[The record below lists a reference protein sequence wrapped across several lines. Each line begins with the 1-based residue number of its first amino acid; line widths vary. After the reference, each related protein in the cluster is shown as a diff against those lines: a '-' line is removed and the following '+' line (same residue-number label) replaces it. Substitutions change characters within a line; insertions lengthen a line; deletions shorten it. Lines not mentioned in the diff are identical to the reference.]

1 VPNNRTG
8 NTPEDEGTPTS
19 IHTPG
24 TAPVAAPATPAPGVK
39 QTMMGAAVAGPD
51 ALARGSNVE
60 MSKGAAPRPAP
71 PRIGTSPS
79 AVRPA
84 MPAPAGTPA
93 PGKAVDALGG
103 ATVVTS
109 VGAPRAPS
117 GTPSGA
123 LAGRDKPMS
132 RPPALDPDGGAT
144 VADMSIEELDGH
156 QTVGPAAKAA
166 KAAAAKAAAPAAT
179 ASSTTSA
186 GTRAGTPAPIASTS
200 AGTKA
205 RDTGFGN
212 ESQAMTGEGE
222 SHVLNLPAGA
232 MVEQYEII
240 RELGRGGMGQVFMA
254 RDTRLGRVVAIKF
267 LTRGGESFTKRFL
280 VEAQTT
286 ARCTHENIVVI
297 HEAAS
302 YKNHAY
308 MVLEYL
314 EGEPLSKIIK
324 GRTLSA
330 QRTIEI
336 MVPVVRALIRAHA
349 FGIVH
354 RDLKPDNIYITNS
367 GTVKVLDFGVAKLF
381 GESEDDPVSFTSKA
395 PITGNL
401 YETLSTGGRV
411 VGTLPFMSPEQFGAD
426 VVDERTDLWA
436 LGIIMFRL
444 LSGQHP
450 LTDVTNAGLMFSARD
465 LDAPHRSLGDAAPNV
480 PDALIRVVD
489 KLLRKRKQFRYDNA
503 ESLLADL
510 EALQPTKAGRRL
522 GNEECPYLGLSAFD
536 ENDADRFFGRAR
548 EVSRAVGLL
557 RDNALLAIVG
567 PSGAG
572 KSSFVRAGLIPEL
585 KSQGITWETFIIRPG
600 RDPMASL
607 VALIGEV
614 TGKQVDVEATQSR
627 LRHEPGYL
635 GQILRDRARQKQAR
649 MVLMVDQFEE
659 LYTLVPSEDERNA
672 VTRVLMGVA
681 DDTTSP
687 LRLVLSFRSDFLHRI
702 AENSKFADNVMR
714 GLLLLGPPDKEGL
727 REAIVGPAE
736 KAEYAFE
743 NNEMVDQMLADL
755 KGASAPYPLM
765 QFCLSI
771 LWAARDSR
779 RRILPQEAFVQMGG
793 VAGALATHADQ
804 IIATLSHSAQQVA
817 RAMFQRLV
825 TSEGT
830 RAIVDLDELQSQAA
844 DPREVDRVLTAFVDA
859 RLLVMHQDTRTV
871 EIVHEALVQQWPMLR
886 RWMDEGREDVALV
899 EQVRLAAK
907 QWDAQGRN
915 AGMLW
920 RGQAA
925 KDAVKYQQ
933 RFGASLAAK
942 EREFLDAV
950 IRLDKRSG
958 RRRRVLV
965 SVAFAA
971 LIAIVAIMGFGIVQ
985 IRGAE
990 AKATAA
996 LADAQKDRD
1005 AAKAAQ
1011 AKAEKALADL
1021 GVAEQGKAAA
1031 DAAVAM
1037 SAEELAKKNAQLVA
1051 TLSTVEKAKT
1061 DAEAAKLVA
1070 EEASKVAQKEKLE
1083 ADKAR
1088 ATAQDALK
1096 EAEQAKKDLA
1106 AELKRTAEELRKA
1119 REKIAPI

>member
-1 VPNNRTG
+1 MDAIG
-8 NTPEDEGTPTS
+8 N
-19 IHTPG
+19 
-24 TAPVAAPATPAPGVK
+24 
-39 QTMMGAAVAGPD
+39 
-51 ALARGSNVE
+51 
-60 MSKGAAPRPAP
+60 
-71 PRIGTSPS
+71 
-79 AVRPA
+79 
-84 MPAPAGTPA
+84 
-93 PGKAVDALGG
+93 

-109 VGAPRAPS
+109 VSGSSRSASPSAPPRAPS
-117 GTPSGA
+117 GTPTRTPVA
-123 LAGRDKPMS
+123 PPVAAGTNDMDS
-132 RPPALDPDGGAT
+132 AT
-144 VADMSIEELDGH
+144 IANMTMASLDGAM
-156 QTVGPAAKAA
+156 TAAPAGKPAPGPAAR
-166 KAAAAKAAAPAAT
+166 AAAAAGG
-179 ASSTTSA
+179 TSA
-186 GTRAGTPAPIASTS
+186 STRA
-200 AGTKA
+200 
-205 RDTGFGN
+205 RDAN
-212 ESQAMTGEGE
+212 EFSNDNSQANTGEGQ
-222 SHVLNLPAGA
+222 SQTLDLAAGST
-232 MVEQYEII
+232 VEQYEII

-302 YKNHAY
+302 YKQHPY

-381 GESEDDPVSFTSKA
+381 GDTEADPVSINQKSV
-395 PITGNL
+395 PEITGNL

-436 LGIIMFRL
+436 CGIIMFRL

-450 LTDVTNAGLMFSARD
+450 MTEVTNAGLMFSARD
-465 LDAPHRSLGDAAPNV
+465 LDSPHRSLGEAAPNI

-503 ESLLADL
+503 EALLADL

-522 GNEECPYLGLSAFD
+522 GNEECPYLGLSAFE
-536 ENDADRFFGRAR
+536 ENDADRFFGRSR

-557 RDNALLAIVG
+557 RDNSLLAIVG

-600 RDPMASL
+600 RDPMASMA
-607 VALIGEV
+607 ALIGEV
-614 TGKQVDVEATQSR
+614 TGKEIDTVALQSR

-635 GQILRDRARQKQAR
+635 GQVLRDRARQKQCR

-672 VTRVLMGVA
+672 VTRVLQGVA
-681 DDTTSP
+681 DDTASP

-702 AENSKFADNVMR
+702 AENSKFADVVMR

-736 KAEYAFE
+736 KADYAFE
-743 NNEMVDQMLADL
+743 TNEMVDQMLVDL

-771 LWAARDSR
+771 LWSARDSR
-779 RRILPQEAFVQMGG
+779 KRILPAAAFLQMGG
-793 VAGALATHADQ
+793 VAGALASHADQ
-804 IIATLSHSAQQVA
+804 IISTQSQSAQQVA
-817 RAMFQRLV
+817 RAIFQRLV

-830 RAIVDLDELQSQAA
+830 RAIVDLDELHSSSP
-844 DPREVDRVLTAFVDA
+844 DKGEVDRVLSAFVDA
-859 RLLVMHQDTRTV
+859 RLLVVHQDTRTV
-871 EIVHEALVQQWPMLR
+871 EIVHEALVQQWPTLR
-886 RWMDEGREDVALV
+886 RWMDEGREDVALI

-907 QWDAQGRN
+907 QWDTQGRA
-915 AGMLW
+915 AGLLW
-920 RGQAA
+920 RGQSA
-925 KDAVKYQQ
+925 KDAVKYQA
-933 RFGASLAAK
+933 RFGAGLALK
-942 EREFLDAV
+942 ERQFLDAV
-950 IRLDKRSG
+950 IKFDKRAG
-958 RRRRVLV
+958 RRKSVVITAVMIVLLGMV
-965 SVAFAA
+965 AASVVGM
-971 LIAIVAIMGFGIVQ
+971 IA

-990 AKATAA
+990 AKAVGALDDAKRQAA
-996 LADAQKDRD
+996 I
-1005 AAKAAQ
+1005 AKSEAEKANV
-1011 AKAEKALADL
+1011 AKAE
-1021 GVAEQGKAAA
+1021 AEANLKAAKEARGALTGAEA
-1031 DAAVAM
+1031 D
-1037 SAEELAKKNAQLVA
+1037 LAKKNAELEA
-1051 TLSTVEKAKT
+1051 TLSTVQAAK
-1061 DAEAAKLVA
+1061 DAAEGAKLVA
-1070 EEASKVAQKEKLE
+1070 EKASAEAQRQKLE
-1083 ADKAR
+1083 ADKSKLVAV
-1088 ATAQDALK
+1088 AAQKKAEDASDKL
-1096 EAEQAKKDLA
+1096 EQN
-1106 AELKRTAEELRKA
+1106 LRKA
-1119 REKIAPI
+1119 REELEAARAQLVKYK